1 MRSMESMESLAQDN
15 KTAASR
21 RAQRKPR
28 GGQAAPGEYSLYNI
42 KRGVSTGN
50 GKRGTHAGL
59 KFYLSG
65 RAAHRRMA
73 GFTFAGSCW
82 HQSISHGMAFGTAGQ
97 SLLIHLAMRS
107 PPVWQPSAVHGTRE
121 ESEQG
126 RSGGG
131 WSLRSQSARSACI
144 RAAAPRAPTTNVRQQ
159 FSPVWI
165 RRERVLPNILTPSCP
180 SSEKRVALSH

>member
-1 MRSMESMESLAQDN
+1 MESMESLAQDN

-65 RAAHRRMA
+65 RAALGGWLVLLLLGAADTEAFRTGWPSVPRASHSSFTWRCGRR
-73 GFTFAGSCW
+73 
-82 HQSISHGMAFGTAGQ
+82 
-97 SLLIHLAMRS
+97 
-107 PPVWQPSAVHGTRE
+107 
-121 ESEQG
+121 
-126 RSGGG
+126 RSGSHQLCMARG
-131 WSLRSQSARSACI
+131 RSQS
-144 RAAAPRAPTTNVRQQ
+144 RAALAGCRHFGARANGARAYEQRRLGPRPQMLGNN
-159 FSPVWI
+159 SLLSGSDG
-165 RRERVLPNILTPSCP
+165 RECFLIS
-180 SSEKRVALSH
+180 